1 MHSLLHTEYARSLDA
16 DTARDHAGRSV
27 QRTLRPN
34 APPGR
39 LRPLVAHLLGAAAG
53 RVDRDV
59 ARRAVA

>member
-1 MHSLLHTEYARSLDA
+1 MHSLLHSEYARSADA
-16 DTARDHAGRSV
+16 HLRTQAAGHAI

-39 LRPLVAHLLGAAAG
+39 LRPLVAHVLGTAAG

>member
-1 MHSLLHTEYARSLDA
+1 MHTLLHTEYVRTVEA
-16 DTARDHAGRSV
+16 DLSRGQAGRDLH
-27 QRTLRPN
+27 RTLRPN

-39 LRPLVAHLLGAAAG
+39 LRPALAHALGVAAG

>member
-1 MHSLLHTEYARSLDA
+1 MHSLLHEDHARAVATEAARG
-16 DTARDHAGRSV
+16 HAGRAL

>member
-1 MHSLLHTEYARSLDA
+1 MHTLLHTEYARVRAAAPRRRSAA
-16 DTARDHAGRSV
+16 DGHAAAW
-27 QRTLRPN
+27 PK

-39 LRPLVAHLLGAAAG
+39 VRRAVAHALGAAAG